1 MHWLLRLLNPRSLYP
16 RFPLLLL
23 QLYTL
28 AVFLLREIYQSL
40 PELYAPFFVGIFP
53 AVKLHLQRDMTTIH
67 FSNDAIRPV
76 RTNGSIGGVYS
87 TRSGSHHSI
96 EVEKSGRTQVTEGV
110 DEEVALKKEGDIKKK
125 QASFGRCE
133 PMRNRANIAS
143 AGLQRFVSILVTTF
157 LTPPLVSTL
166 LIYAGLPIR
175 LLE

>member
-1 MHWLLRLLNPRSLYP
+1 
-16 RFPLLLL
+16 
-23 QLYTL
+23 
-28 AVFLLREIYQSL
+28 VFLSREISQDL
-40 PELYAPFFVGIFP
+40 ADLYAPFFVGSFP

-133 PMRNRANIAS
+133 PIRIFANLALP
-143 AGLQRFVSILVTTF
+143 GLQRFVSILVTPF
-157 LTPPLVSTL
+157 LTL
-166 LIYAGLPIR
+166 LW
-175 LLE
+175 